1 MPPTNEPDD
10 LARALE
16 AARPAIERISA
27 EVWELAEV
35 GLHELASS
43 SVHQRE
49 LTDAGFS
56 IVSAGTAGVPTAFV
70 AEWSQ
75 GEGGPKL
82 GFLAEYD
89 ALPGLGN
96 AAVPRKEPR
105 ADGRTSGHGCGHNLL
120 GSGLTGAA
128 LAVKAVMEAR
138 GIAGT
143 LRVYG
148 CAAEETEGAK
158 VYMAREGL
166 FADLDTCLHWHPAP
180 IAAVIN
186 VRMAANNAV
195 KIEFHGKTAH
205 AGIEPWKG
213 RSALHAM
220 ELAAHGLNLM
230 REHLEPTARMH
241 YVFEAAG
248 SAPNVVTDYTR
259 LWMKIREADRPR
271 VVAMTEWVR
280 QVAEGAALATQTTAK
295 VIQYYGVH
303 DLLPNTPLAE
313 RMQQHL
319 ERVGTP
325 AWSDE
330 EQAFARACQ
339 RELGV
344 PEHGLMQRVMPL
356 QAEPTI
362 GGSSDVAEASW
373 NTPTMGITMPTLP
386 LHASLHTWAT
396 TACAGMSIGL
406 RGTLA
411 AAHVLA
417 LTALDVLTDAELREA
432 ARADLLRRTA
442 GYTYQSPLPPE
453 QRHPL
458 YLPEWLNSDGS
469 TEAVNELGHLAP
481 PRPA

>member
-1 MPPTNEPDD
+1 MTIADD
-10 LARALE
+10 TDDVAPALALAQ
-16 AARPAIERISA
+16 PAVARISA

-35 GLHELASS
+35 GLHEVESAR
-43 SVHQRE
+43 VHLRE
-49 LTDAGFS
+49 LAAAGFHT
-56 IVSAGTAGVPTAFV
+56 VSTGTAGVPTAFV

-75 GEGGPKL
+75 GEGGPKV

-96 AAVPRKEPR
+96 AAVPRQEPR
-105 ADGRTSGHGCGHNLL
+105 ADGKASGHGCGHNLL
-120 GSGLTGAA
+120 GAGLTGAA
-128 LAVKAVMEAR
+128 IAAKAVMEAR
-138 GIAGT
+138 GIPGT

-166 FADLDTCLHWHPAP
+166 FADLDACLHWHPGP

-186 VRMAANNAV
+186 VRMAANDAL
-195 KIEFHGKTAH
+195 KIEFRGKSAH
-205 AGIEPWKG
+205 AGIEPWNG

-230 REHLEPTARMH
+230 REHLEPTARLH

-248 SAPNVVTDYTR
+248 AAPNVVTDYAR
-259 LWMKIREADRPR
+259 MWMKVRNADRPR
-271 VVAMTEWVR
+271 VNAMTDWIR
-280 QVAEGAALATQTTAK
+280 QIAEGAALATQTRAN
-295 VIQYYGVH
+295 VIHYYGVH

-313 RMQQHL
+313 RMQRHL
-319 ERVGTP
+319 ERVGVP
-325 AWSDE
+325 QWSAE
-330 EQAFARACQ
+330 EQAFAQACQ
-339 RELGV
+339 RELGL
-344 PEHGLMQRVMPL
+344 PEHGLAQKALPL
-356 QAEPTI
+356 QPEPTI

-386 LHASLHTWAT
+386 LHTSLHTWAA

-406 RGTLA
+406 RGATA

-417 LTALDVLTDAELREA
+417 LTALDLLTDAELRAA
-432 ARADLLRRTA
+432 ARADFVRRTA
-442 GYTYQSPLPPE
+442 GYTYRSPLPPE
-453 QRHPL
+453 QRQPL

-469 TEAVNELGHLAP
+469 AEAVAAMEHMAHGEK
-481 PRPA
+481 